1 MHFVEGLGKGHFVM
15 PIMSPHVRNPNS
27 EIREIVACGIWN
39 RGRFLL
45 LESGIQLEESGI
57 PLVCYTAVFSVVTQ
71 RSRGGALRHDTKN
84 GCVAD

>member
-1 MHFVEGLGKGHFVM
+1 M
-15 PIMSPHVRNPNS
+15 PIMSPHVRESKFQNPGN
-27 EIREIVACGIWN
+27 CCLWN
-39 RGRFLL
+39 LESGKFLL

-84 GCVAD
+84 GCMTGLGYKKNSDQEVF